1 MTLVPHKCHC
11 VVDKRSSLSSN
22 LDKYSPLVVNLPPK
36 PIFHSTPPMRGV
48 SPTPPTHPPLP
59 HFHVADVTNIQG
71 LMGNSTYAVASGDL
85 WQEESLSI
93 VECPRENLQFIE
105 KLGGGQFG
113 EVRFDRTITM
123 TVTLKRHIIKLQQSC
138 SQNLFYKHD
147 DLARSI
153 P

>member
-1 MTLVPHKCHC
+1 MTLLNDIRSSQLTLYI
-11 VVDKRSSLSSN
+11 VDKRGSLSSN

-36 PIFHSTPPMRGV
+36 AIFHSTPPVRGVSPTLMRGP

-71 LMGNSTYAVASGDL
+71 PMGNSTYAVASGDT
-85 WQEESLSI
+85 WQAESTSI

-113 EVRFDRTITM
+113 EVKFESLVCEIFFETQ
-123 TVTLKRHIIKLQQSC
+123 KS
-138 SQNLFYKHD
+138 F
-147 DLARSI
+147 
-153 P
+153 